1 MGCEVERIS
10 KDLLYCRAQLQNLRD
25 KAEGQYSER
34 CDEERVVAWWR
45 IWLRRRRSTGGS
57 WVRIPLQPPCRDLGQ
72 VLYLKLPVALR
83 RVSSNTVSIAVVGS
97 ASERLRL

>member
-45 IWLRRRRSTGGS
+45 IG
-57 WVRIPLQPPCRDLGQ
+57 
-72 VLYLKLPVALR
+72 
-83 RVSSNTVSIAVVGS
+83 
-97 ASERLRL
+97 